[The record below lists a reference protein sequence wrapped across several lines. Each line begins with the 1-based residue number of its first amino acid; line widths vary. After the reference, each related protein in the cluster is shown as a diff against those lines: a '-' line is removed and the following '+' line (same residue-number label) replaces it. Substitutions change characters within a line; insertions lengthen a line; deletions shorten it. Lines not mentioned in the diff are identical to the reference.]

1 MQKHDLLL
9 NLISMKSGTKTESF
23 ALKLNISRWKKA
35 YNSTFTNIQG
45 LIEGESESQSLL
57 HVMLDRV
64 DRTTL
69 QSRLFKG
76 RLN

>member
-23 ALKLNISRWKKA
+23 ALKSNISGWKKA
-35 YNSTFTNIQG
+35 YNSSFTHIQG